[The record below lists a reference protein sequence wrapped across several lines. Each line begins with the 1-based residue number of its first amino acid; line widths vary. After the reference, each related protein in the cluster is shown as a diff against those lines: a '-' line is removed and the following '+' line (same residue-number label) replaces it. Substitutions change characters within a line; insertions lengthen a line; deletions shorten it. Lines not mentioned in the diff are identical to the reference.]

1 MDRSIERKTHSI
13 GIVLLVYELFSKIG
27 ITQIPPVTLLSII
40 LQVGL
45 FLGTFQ
51 SYLGEW
57 SVQSLENVCLSAQNV
72 LKDNQF
78 QRIFTA
84 PLFHGSDLHLYYNMV
99 SLAWKGIHLERK
111 CGSLAFLTL
120 LVFMIG
126 LTGLVYVGLCATLA
140 KNLKD
145 PSYLR
150 QCAIG
155 FSGVLFSMK
164 VLCNDISDGNFG
176 IFSVPRNL
184 AIWAELLII
193 QVLVPNASWIGHLS
207 GIISG
212 VMITYCAPLLFK
224 ILLKLPYDAAR
235 RCPSGIIV
243 TALLVGLHYEWIE
256 KPWTTKWFWS
266 SGPALVCINRH
277 YVYEKLEFKRLLS
290 GPLEH
295 SSGIHFYICLASLLL
310 KLKVL
315 ETKRGVLRTLAI
327 AVVSLLGTGATYVF
341 IMQAIFDEQT
351 CAQGLSGAN
360 FALKIFVFASIL
372 PRPRGS
378 HSYFPILCFELA
390 EILVLIEKRTFLYH
404 FSGITFAIICHLLY
418 YLIFLRT
425 SKFPGK
431 GHPLLETKSWGYN
444 YSTRRFLRKVKS
456 PSPGHSS
463 RYISLIMILHCCS

>member
-1 MDRSIERKTHSI
+1 MIEDRLSLQNSEKEAHESGASFEAVRLWWKTFCSFKEMVRNIERKTHSI

-57 SVQSLENVCLSAQNV
+57 SMQSLENVCLSAQNV

-145 PSYLR
+145 PSYLQ

-164 VLCNDISDGNFG
+164 VLCNDISDGNF
-176 IFSVPRNL
+176 
-184 AIWAELLII
+184 
-193 QVLVPNASWIGHLS
+193 
-207 GIISG
+207 
-212 VMITYCAPLLFK
+212 
-224 ILLKLPYDAAR
+224 
-235 RCPSGIIV
+235 
-243 TALLVGLHYEWIE
+243 
-256 KPWTTKWFWS
+256 
-266 SGPALVCINRH
+266 
-277 YVYEKLEFKRLLS
+277 
-290 GPLEH
+290 
-295 SSGIHFYICLASLLL
+295 
-310 KLKVL
+310 
-315 ETKRGVLRTLAI
+315 
-327 AVVSLLGTGATYVF
+327 
-341 IMQAIFDEQT
+341 
-351 CAQGLSGAN
+351 
-360 FALKIFVFASIL
+360 
-372 PRPRGS
+372 
-378 HSYFPILCFELA
+378 
-390 EILVLIEKRTFLYH
+390 
-404 FSGITFAIICHLLY
+404 
-418 YLIFLRT
+418 
-425 SKFPGK
+425 
-431 GHPLLETKSWGYN
+431 
-444 YSTRRFLRKVKS
+444 
-456 PSPGHSS
+456 
-463 RYISLIMILHCCS
+463 